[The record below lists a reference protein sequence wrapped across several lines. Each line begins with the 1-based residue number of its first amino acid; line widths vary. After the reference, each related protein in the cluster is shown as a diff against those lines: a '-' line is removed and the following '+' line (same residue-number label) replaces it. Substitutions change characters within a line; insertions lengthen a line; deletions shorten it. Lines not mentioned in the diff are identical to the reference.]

1 MNEKAKHIRQ
11 GEGINVKLK
20 FGTRRGIV
28 GRVSRVAVA
37 VAVSQVF
44 MVASVHAQQ
53 AAQKNWHLA
62 SGPLDRTLV
71 EIAQAA
77 NVKLSYD
84 AALVQALKSAPV
96 EGNYSAEGAIRQALK
111 GTGLDLVATT
121 GGGLTIQ
128 RASSKPAAAAPA
140 ATASPES
147 VDTTLPLISVAAT
160 RDSGGTGF
168 VAETSSTLTRSDVP
182 LADTPKSVSVVNA
195 AVIQSQNAQD
205 LSDILRNVSGVV
217 MKQGPF
223 GTPSY
228 SVRGFSGNGFGST
241 GITTDGAPAQASF
254 ATLTPTIALSSVEVL
269 KGPSA
274 IVNGNNPPGGVINL
288 VKKTPQAEPFHEV
301 EVGYGS
307 YGGMQLAFDS
317 TGALTSDQKLRYRF
331 IVSGDRAGE
340 SSMGYD
346 GKRNLYIAPTIEW
359 KDRSTDIT
367 VGYERTAAR
376 APFPQF
382 TMGYKGGDIY
392 RNYFDHPLGNA
403 GDHFGVQSDNVFLNF
418 EQKIGDHVTFV
429 SKESYNKSRQVL
441 QGWAPMTPVAAD
453 GTSLFMASNS
463 LQYYYAWSTSNYL
476 RAKFNFGKM
485 RNTVIVGWDYSA
497 THYNQADGDNAGRML
512 HANVFNPAPFPD
524 LGSGTL
530 NPSYGLGY
538 KQNSYYVQ
546 EQMAYE
552 NLNLLA
558 SVRRDTFIETGSPG
572 NTQSAYSPSFGILYH
587 LTSDVAA
594 YANYNRGYQPATA
607 LQYGG
612 GLLSP
617 QISEQVE
624 VGTKFN
630 FLDDRLSITTSA
642 YRISYSNYNVND
654 PLHPGYSLPAGG
666 AVSRGFEVEVQGQLY
681 RGLNVMASYTYNN
694 FHQPS
699 GVTTVV
705 NLPKN
710 TASLWTTY
718 NFQTPALQGL
728 GVGLGLFFSGDQ
740 FVGDDNSYRLP
751 SQLQTDIGV
760 FYRKKGYGLN
770 LSIKNVFNRN
780 LYTSSSTPSFIP
792 MGPRRAILLTGTYD
806 F

>member
-1 MNEKAKHIRQ
+1 MKLNIR
-11 GEGINVKLK
+11 
-20 FGTRRGIV
+20 TRRAISSQASGVAI
-28 GRVSRVAVA
+28 AVA
-37 VAVSQVF
+37 VAQVF
-44 MVASVHAQQ
+44 MAASAHAQQ
-53 AAQKNWHLA
+53 AGQQSWHLA

-77 NVKLSYD
+77 NVRLSYD
-84 AALVQALKSAPV
+84 AGLVQSLKSSPV
-96 EGNYSAEGAIRQALK
+96 EGSYTAEAAIRQALR
-111 GTGLDLVATT
+111 GTGLDLVAT
-121 GGGLTIQ
+121 GSGGLTIQ
-128 RASSKPAAAAPA
+128 KAVAKPAAAAPVA
-140 ATASPES
+140 ASAAVASAGAI
-147 VDTTLPLISVAAT
+147 DTTLPLISVAAT

-168 VAETSSTLTRSDVP
+168 VAETSSTLTRSDAP

-217 MKQGPF
+217 MQQGPF

-228 SVRGFSGNGFGST
+228 SVRGFSGGGFGST
-241 GITTDGAPAQASF
+241 GITTDGAPTQASF
-254 ATLTPTIALSSVEVL
+254 ATLTPTIALASVEVL

-288 VKKTPQAEPFHEV
+288 VKKAPQAEPFHEV
-301 EVGYGS
+301 QVGYGS
-307 YGGMQLAFDS
+307 YGEMQLAFDS

-346 GKRNLYIAPTIEW
+346 GRRDLYIAPTIEW

-382 TMGYKGGDIY
+382 TMGYEGGDLY
-392 RNYFDHPLGNA
+392 RKYFDHPLGNP
-403 GDHFGVQSDNVFLNF
+403 GDHFGVQSDNVFVNL

-441 QGWAPMTPVAAD
+441 QGWAPMTPIAPD

-463 LQYYYAWSTSNYL
+463 LQYYYSWSLSNYL
-476 RAKFNFGKM
+476 RAKFNFGKV
-485 RNTVIVGWDYSA
+485 RNTVVVGWDYST
-497 THYNQADGDNAGRML
+497 THYNQADADNAGQTL
-512 HANVFNPAPFPD
+512 TANVFNPAAPFPA
-524 LGSGTL
+524 LNTGTYI
-530 NPSYGLGY
+530 PSYGLGY
-538 KQNSYYVQ
+538 KQNSYYAQ

-558 SVRRDTFIETGSPG
+558 SIRRDTFIQTGDPG
-572 NTQSAYSPSFGILYH
+572 ATQSAYSPSFGILYH
-587 LTSDVAA
+587 LTQDVAA
-594 YANYNRGYQPATA
+594 YANYNRGYQPGTS
-607 LQYGG
+607 LQFGG
-612 GLLSP
+612 GLLAP
-617 QISEQVE
+617 QRSEQVE

-630 FLDDRLSITTSA
+630 FLDDKLSITTAA
-642 YRISYSNYNVND
+642 YRISYSNYNVDD

-710 TASLWTTY
+710 TASLWATY
-718 NFQTPALQGL
+718 NFQTPELQGL

-740 FVGDDNSYRLP
+740 YVGTDNSYRLA
-751 SQLQTDIGV
+751 SQVETDFGV

-770 LSIKNVFNRN
+770 LSVKNVFNRN
-780 LYTSSSTPSFIP
+780 LYNSSSTPSFIP
-792 MGPRRAILLTGTYD
+792 MGPRRTILLTGTYD

>member
-1 MNEKAKHIRQ
+1 M
-11 GEGINVKLK
+11 KLK
-20 FGTRRGIV
+20 TKTRRGIV
-28 GRVSRVAVA
+28 SKVSGVAIA
-37 VAVSQVF
+37 VVVSQVF
-44 MVASVHAQQ
+44 VAAPALAQQ
-53 AAQKNWHLA
+53 SAQQTWHLS

-77 NVKLSYD
+77 NVRLSYD
-84 AALVQALKSAPV
+84 AGLVQSLKSAPV
-96 EGNYSAEGAIRQALK
+96 EGSYSAEGAIRQALK
-111 GTGLDLVATT
+111 GTGLNLLATT
-121 GGGLTIQ
+121 SGGLTIQ
-128 RASSKPAAAAPA
+128 KAAAKSATPATGAPVAASAAAASTGP
-140 ATASPES
+140 
-147 VDTTLPLISVAAT
+147 VDATLPLISVAAT

-217 MKQGPF
+217 MQQGPF

-228 SVRGFSGNGFGST
+228 SVRGFSAGGFGST

-254 ATLTPTIALSSVEVL
+254 ASLTPTIALASVEVL

-274 IVNGNNPPGGVINL
+274 IVNGNSPPGGVINL

-301 EVGYGS
+301 QVGYGS
-307 YGGMQLAFDS
+307 YGDMQLAFDS
-317 TGALTSDQKLRYRF
+317 TGAITSDQKLRYRF

-346 GKRNLYIAPTIEW
+346 GKRNLYIAPTVQW

-367 VGYERTAAR
+367 VGYERTDTR
-376 APFPQF
+376 QPFPQF
-382 TMGYKGGDIY
+382 TMGYAAGDIY
-392 RNYFDHPLGNA
+392 RQYFNHPLGNS
-403 GDHFGVQSDNVFLNF
+403 GDHFGVQSDNVFLNL

-441 QGWAPMTPVAAD
+441 QGWAPMTPLAAD

-463 LQYYYAWSTSNYL
+463 LQYYYSWNLSNYL
-476 RAKFNFGKM
+476 RAKVNFGKM
-485 RNTVIVGWDYSA
+485 RNTVIVGWDYSS
-497 THYNQADGDNAGRML
+497 THYNQFDSDNAGQML
-512 HANVFNPAPFPD
+512 QTNVFSPAPFSD
-524 LGSGTL
+524 LSTGTYI
-530 NPSYGLGY
+530 PSYGLGY

-572 NTQSAYSPSFGILYH
+572 TTQSAYSPSFGILYH
-587 LTSDVAA
+587 LTSDIAA
-594 YANYNRGYQPATA
+594 YANYNRAYQPGTA
-607 LQYGG
+607 PQYGG
-612 GLLSP
+612 GLLPP
-617 QISEQVE
+617 QISQQVE

-630 FLDDRLSITTSA
+630 FLDDKLSVTTAA
-642 YRISYSNYNVND
+642 YRISYSNYNVSD
-654 PLHPGYSLPAGG
+654 PVHPGYYLPAGG
-666 AVSRGFEVEVQGQLY
+666 AVSRGFEVEVQGQVYPGVNL
-681 RGLNVMASYTYNN
+681 MATYTYNS

-699 GVTTVV
+699 AVTTVV

-710 TASLWTTY
+710 TASLWATY

-740 FVGDDNSYRLP
+740 YVGTDNSYRLP

-770 LSIKNVFNRN
+770 LSVKNVFNRN
-780 LYTSSSTPSFIP
+780 LYDSSNTTSYIP
-792 MGPRRAILLTGTYD
+792 MGPKRTILLTGTYD